1 MHPSCCPTAVSI
13 TCAKWK
19 GDKAHFPCLPEQLME
34 FADLV
39 YGQVDFAPLC
49 CSWPQDK
56 LEQIG
61 VLKDICAEAW
71 HHSCG
76 PGVESYLARKAQ
88 RRIARI
94 MCETRFGQRW
104 FDIWQKS
111 DGNQIIVVKEPA
123 PDSPLV
129 VCCDLT
135 ASRAGIHVAF
145 KLLSGRAL
153 GTVDFNTALAEE
165 PLLIQ
170 DLRQAACEQA
180 LHQGLLETRHQ
191 LVGLALPGFKLDP
204 CDSLMLWPN
213 QAVTE
218 EELQDWLGY
227 LQSRPAEE
235 LISFCCVSGEDTSG
249 SGMSEE
255 PDDDLTERL

>member
-76 PGVESYLARKAQ
+76 PGVESYLARKANAGLQ
-88 RRIARI
+88 GSCVKPASGKGGSTSGKNL
-94 MCETRFGQRW
+94 METR
-104 FDIWQKS
+104 S
-111 DGNQIIVVKEPA
+111 
-123 PDSPLV
+123 S
-129 VCCDLT
+129 
-135 ASRAGIHVAF
+135 
-145 KLLSGRAL
+145 
-153 GTVDFNTALAEE
+153 
-165 PLLIQ
+165 
-170 DLRQAACEQA
+170 
-180 LHQGLLETRHQ
+180 
-191 LVGLALPGFKLDP
+191 
-204 CDSLMLWPN
+204 
-213 QAVTE
+213 
-218 EELQDWLGY
+218 
-227 LQSRPAEE
+227 
-235 LISFCCVSGEDTSG
+235 
-249 SGMSEE
+249 
-255 PDDDLTERL
+255 